1 MLVNANSPEADRSSI
16 YVNEKKSGTSR
27 FQEYTLE
34 KERKKRREERSNN
47 YIFEALEYQWD

>member
-1 MLVNANSPEADRSSI
+1 MLVNANSREADRSSI

-34 KERKKRREERSNN
+34 KERKKEEKKGQIITYSK
-47 YIFEALEYQWD
+47 L

>member
-16 YVNEKKSGTSR
+16 YVNEKKSGMSR

-34 KERKKRREERSNN
+34 KERKKRREEKSNN